1 MIFKKKLYIKGMD
14 LKQNKN
20 RSALAL
26 IAPLAIGFSLCACGS
41 DNVAGGGPSGTE
53 AGNAITA
60 QILIADAPAANAR
73 VKLVEHNSLN
83 GIEGGYTAI
92 ANDSGFVT
100 IEKVPVGSYTME
112 ATLNETAL
120 QLPVDV
126 KDTIS
131 EVKLGSQNL
140 QKSVYIGG
148 SIADFFADS
157 ISENFK
163 NMNGFVKF
171 RGLDH
176 SATIKDGK
184 FEVTGLPAGNL
195 NLVFIPESATDTVS
209 VPVTT
214 DAGDSITTLK
224 PKTQPQDSTKNERL
238 LIDDFEDGDAN
249 HRLAP
254 EYTYFGAGGAW
265 AINTNPSLINV
276 ENSDSSFKITPV
288 AAYSPFGSPFVTVI
302 QDDGNGGKE
311 VHFTIEFPD
320 TTKCKQASAILK
332 VDIGNTGVSY
342 NLNTVDT
349 IAFDAWGDGS
359 IHFVFIDMTL
369 KDVDLSLGGA
379 AYTIGKAPIELTKE
393 KKKYEFALAD
403 ILPDEEK
410 RKSITTLG
418 FSFRYN
424 TEIHFDNL
432 EFIGKDLLNIWKQQ

>member
-14 LKQNKN
+14 LKQNKTK
-20 RSALAL
+20 RALAL
-26 IAPLAIGFSLCACGS
+26 IAPIAIGFSLCACGGS
-41 DNVAGGGPSGTE
+41 EVAGGGPSGTE

-238 LIDDFEDGDAN
+238 LIDDFEDGDN
-249 HRLAP
+249 FHLFVP
-254 EYTYFGAGGAW
+254 ENQIGYTGYYWMLMTTTSA
-265 AINTNPSLINV
+265 NTNPFAVVDTI
-276 ENSDSSFKITPV
+276 KIYPELTPE
-288 AAYSPFGSPFVTVI
+288 YIFGKHPFIAVI
-302 QDDGNGGKE
+302 QDDDNGGKE
-311 VHFTIEFPD
+311 VNVKFDFPETTIGE
-320 TTKCKQASAILK
+320 TTPYAFIKLYFRDMTTSTDLSM
-332 VDIGNTGVSY
+332 VDS
-342 NLNTVDT
+342 
-349 IAFDAWGDGS
+349 IAFDASGS
-359 IHFVFIDMTL
+359 GNAEIQILDEANGVTL
-369 KDVDLSLGGA
+369 A
-379 AYTIGKAPIELTKE
+379 AYPITLPAQKTKLQ
-393 KKKYEFALAD
+393 YAWAD
-403 ILPDEEK
+403 ILPNEED
-410 RKSITTLG
+410 RKKVTSFSIVFHDDGEL
-418 FSFRYN
+418 R
-424 TEIHFDNL
+424 FDNFEL
-432 EFIGKDLLNIWKQQ
+432 IGKDLLNIWKQQ